1 MTPPLFF
8 SRATLKGDPA
18 IEALAPLLMPAD
30 GSAKLQ
36 ADHRLVWSLFA
47 GDRAAKRDFLF
58 RRKNPGANANRAQ
71 FLILSKRPPLTD
83 SALFDVETKHFAP
96 ALAAGDRLGFSLY
109 ANPAVTHWR
118 IIDGRKVRH
127 RDDVVMH
134 ALKDVPEGERAGP
147 RVDAIKT
154 AGRAWLERQG
164 ERAGFEIADAKE
176 TLKIDGY
183 DQFEIDRDEKNR
195 HQNRRDRKKDV
206 ISISV
211 LTFDGIITVK
221 DPEIFL
227 RELPEGFGRARAF
240 GCGLMLLRRV

>member
-8 SRATLKGDPA
+8 SRATLKSDPA

-36 ADHRLVWSLFA
+36 ADHRLVWSLFS
-47 GDRAAKRDFLF
+47 GDQTAKRDFLF

-109 ANPAVTHWR
+109 ANPAINR
-118 IIDGRKVRH
+118 IHRIEGRKVTQRH
-127 RDDVVMH
+127 DVVMD
-134 ALKDVPEGERAGP
+134 ALSNIPPAERAERRPG
-147 RVDAIKT
+147 AIMT
-154 AGRAWLERQG
+154 AGLAWLEQQG
-164 ERAGFEIADAKE
+164 IKAGFAIADAE
-176 TLKIDGY
+176 QTLKID
-183 DQFEIDRDEKNR
+183 RDG
-195 HQNRRDRKKDV
+195 RKRP
-206 ISISV
+206 IRISV
-211 LTFDGIITVK
+211 LTFDGFITLK

-240 GCGLMLLRRV
+240 GCGLMLIRRV